1 MTSDVIGRDLL
12 ATTALASLVCLPTH
26 PSSSYPRIPS
36 LPRLPT
42 FSRLS
47 YSSLDRS
54 MTSTPASPTVTYL
67 RSLGAVR
74 DRSREV
80 FDLIVAGKADHWD
93 WHEDKLQTVVDF
105 CAGLLTVR

>member
-1 MTSDVIGRDLL
+1 
-12 ATTALASLVCLPTH
+12 
-26 PSSSYPRIPS
+26 
-36 LPRLPT
+36 
-42 FSRLS
+42 
-47 YSSLDRS
+47 

-105 CAGLLTVR
+105 CAGLLTVRSCNEHQVADSSATLAPTLIRSLVSRYLSCSGGL